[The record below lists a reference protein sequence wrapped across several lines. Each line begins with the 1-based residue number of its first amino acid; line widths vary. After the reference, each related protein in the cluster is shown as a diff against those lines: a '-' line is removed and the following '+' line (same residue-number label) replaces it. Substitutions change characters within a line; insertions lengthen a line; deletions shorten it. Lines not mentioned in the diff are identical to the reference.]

1 MSKRTDKDENKRDPP
16 KTEDAGKS
24 GDFGRTPSSRYFRFV
39 VQQREPRQM
48 DVLRWLESD
57 ECYDLVYILHDRDV
71 RQNDNQGADT
81 SQDDTD
87 PDSKTDEI
95 GDDGHIMPHYHGIVR
110 TKKKVTSMTMTKR
123 FGGYVHFQIA
133 GDPFDYA
140 RYLTHECFRARNK
153 HKYNRSEVK
162 GNHDFYIEL
171 LNDSDL
177 RAFECVS
184 DWSAL
189 MAKNE
194 HDHKKALTSAV
205 KQGDKR
211 LIKSIMSHSYFYKE
225 FF

>member
-1 MSKRTDKDENKRDPP
+1 MSKRADEDENKRDPP
-16 KTEDAGKS
+16 EIEKADQS
-24 GDFGRTPSSRYFRFV
+24 GDTGRTPSSRYFRFV
-39 VQQREPRQM
+39 IQQRESRQM

-57 ECYDLVYILHDRDV
+57 ECYDLVYILHDCDV
-71 RQNDNQGADT
+71 RQNDNQGADS

-95 GDDGHIMPHYHGIVR
+95 DDDGRIKPHYHGIVR
-110 TKKKVTSMTMTKR
+110 TKKKVTAMTMTKR

-153 HKYNRSEVK
+153 HKYRRSDVK

-184 DWSAL
+184 DWASL
-189 MAKNE
+189 MAENE
-194 HDHKKALTSAV
+194 HDHKKALASAV
-205 KQGDKR
+205 TQGDKR